1 MTPDDFLR
9 AYPPE
14 MRDLANRA
22 RDLVRSALPFSV
34 EQVKTGW
41 QAITIHMPAGPHRD
55 VYVGFILPHADSV
68 SLGFTYG
75 VLLDDPDHVLLG
87 EGERLKRVRYVSLR
101 SADDIDPILQGRFA
115 RQAGELALMPRPL
128 RAQMMAFVERSPAG
142 LTGGRS
148 LTNKIAWRRTV

>member
-22 RDLVRSALPFSV
+22 RDPAQCACRFSGASEKPDGRRSRSICRPDRTVMSMV
-34 EQVKTGW
+34 VSSS
-41 QAITIHMPAGPHRD
+41 
-55 VYVGFILPHADSV
+55 PHADSV

-128 RAQMMAFVERSPAG
+128 RAQMMAFGERYPAG